1 LASRLANAQTVNTN
15 SIRPIVA
22 SARRSLASRGP

>member
-1 LASRLANAQTVNTN
+1 VFANAQTVNTN

-22 SARRSLASRGP
+22 SARRSLASCGP